1 MMWQNVV
8 SGWNHF
14 LEQWHRQWRIL
25 NHRTHGW
32 LAIFI
37 SSLREVLSYEA
48 SLIGAAFAYFTLLS
62 VFPLL
67 LLTVAIA
74 SFFVEPTQ
82 MGTGILE
89 RLEFVIP
96 GLDQLL
102 GTNLE
107 RVLTSRGA
115 ITRVSAIT
123 LIWSASSLFYVITR
137 ALDAVWVGERVRV
150 RSVYYYRALAIVLT
164 LLLAVLLWAASI
176 AWSFAVPIADRL
188 MTGQLVILTPLFS
201 FGGAALMNIFVFT
214 MLYIALPQVSLT
226 WRDVIIGAIV
236 AGLFWE
242 LAKRGFLFFVTNYLT
257 LSNLIYGSVTAI
269 IALLAWAY
277 LSGLIFLFGAHL
289 NVGYKRKRQGL
300 PPEEIHRREI
310 PS

>member
-1 MMWQNVV
+1 MIWQSVV
-8 SGWNHF
+8 TEWNHI
-14 LEQWHRQWRIL
+14 LERGQRQWQIL
-25 NHRTHGW
+25 DHRTDGW

-37 SSLREVLSYEA
+37 GSTREVLSYEA

-62 VFPLL
+62 VFPLI
-67 LLTVAIA
+67 LLTLAIA

-82 MGTGILE
+82 IGTGILE

-96 GLDQLL
+96 GFEQLL

-107 RVLTSRGA
+107 RILTSRGA
-115 ITRVSAIT
+115 ITRLSAIT

-137 ALDAVWVGERVRV
+137 ALDSVWVGERVRV

-164 LLLAVLLWAASI
+164 LLLAVLLWTASI

-201 FGGAALMNIFVFT
+201 FGGAALLNIFVFT
-214 MLYIALPQVSLT
+214 MLYIALPHVSLT
-226 WRDVIIGAIV
+226 WRDVIIGAVI

-242 LAKRGFLFFVTNYLT
+242 LAKRAFLFFVTNYLT

-289 NVGYKRKRQGL
+289 NVRYKRKRQEH
-300 PPEEIHRREI
+300 PPEAARMGRQLR
-310 PS
+310 

>member
-1 MMWQNVV
+1 MIWQNVV
-8 SGWNHF
+8 TEWNHII
-14 LEQWHRQWRIL
+14 QWGRHLWRNL
-25 NHRTHGW
+25 NYRTDGW
-32 LAIFI
+32 LVIFI
-37 SSLREVLSYEA
+37 GSIREVLSYEA

-62 VFPLL
+62 IFPLI
-67 LLTVAIA
+67 LLTLAIA
-74 SFFVEPTQ
+74 SFFVDPTQ
-82 MGTGILE
+82 LGSGILE

-96 GLDQLL
+96 GFEQLL
-102 GTNLE
+102 GANLE
-107 RVLTSRGA
+107 RLLTSRGA
-115 ITRVSAIT
+115 ITRLSAIT

-137 ALDAVWVGERVRV
+137 ALDSVWVGERVRV

-201 FGGAALMNIFVFT
+201 FAGAALMNIFVFT
-214 MLYIALPQVSLT
+214 MLYIALPHVSLT
-226 WRDVIIGAIV
+226 VRDVIIGAVI

-242 LAKRGFLFFVTNYLT
+242 LAKKAFLFFVTDYLT
-257 LSNLIYGSVTAI
+257 LTNLVYGSVTAI

-289 NVGYKRKRQGL
+289 NVRYKRKRQEAASKATQL
-300 PPEEIHRREI
+300 
-310 PS
+310 

>member
-1 MMWQNVV
+1 MIWQNVITE
-8 SGWNHF
+8 WNQIIQQGRRH
-14 LEQWHRQWRIL
+14 LRNL
-25 NHRTHGW
+25 NQRTDGW

-37 SSLREVLSYEA
+37 GSIREVLSYEA

-62 VFPLL
+62 VFPLI
-67 LLTVAIA
+67 LLTLAIA
-74 SFFVEPTQ
+74 SFFVDPTQ
-82 MGTGILE
+82 LGSGILD

-96 GLDQLL
+96 GFEQLL
-102 GTNLE
+102 GANLD
-107 RVLTSRGA
+107 RILTSRGA
-115 ITRVSAIT
+115 ITRLSAIT

-137 ALDAVWVGERVRV
+137 ALDSVWVGERVRV

-188 MTGQLVILTPLFS
+188 MIGQLVVLTPLFS
-201 FGGAALMNIFVFT
+201 FVGAALMNIFVFT
-214 MLYIALPQVSLT
+214 MLYLALPHVSLT
-226 WRDVIIGAIV
+226 WRDVIIGAVI

-242 LAKRGFLFFVTNYLT
+242 LAKRAFLIFVTNYLT

-289 NVGYKRKRQGL
+289 NVRYKRKRQ
-300 PPEEIHRREI
+300 EAATKAAQM
-310 PS
+310 